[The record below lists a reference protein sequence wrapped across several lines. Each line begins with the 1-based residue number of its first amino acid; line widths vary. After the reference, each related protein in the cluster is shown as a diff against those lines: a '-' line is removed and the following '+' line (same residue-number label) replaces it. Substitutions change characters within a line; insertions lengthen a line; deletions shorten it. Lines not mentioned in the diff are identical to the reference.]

1 VALHLASV
9 IPMRSKTLTGVPE
22 LRFEKSVGQITER
35 WARWYDARMSLAKSP
50 QDQYVEAVV
59 QRKPAATI
67 VTGSLNALITS
78 IQTWA
83 TQYLIEI
90 KPSGSYAKGT
100 AVAGSADIDLL
111 ISLRNDVLTGNTPNL
126 STLYHSL
133 NVWLTKAEY
142 STRLQNVSIGVWLPG
157 IKVDLVPAVK
167 YPGNTNDHSVF
178 KRKADTWRK
187 TNIDTHINVVS
198 NSGRTLDIR
207 AVKIW
212 RNLHGLD
219 ISSFYLELVV
229 LQALSGKALYNPA
242 ANLFHVMDFMG
253 SQLVTRAI
261 LDPANTANYVS
272 DELTQSEKQAI
283 ARQAIKS
290 RAEPYWEQV
299 IW

>member
-1 VALHLASV
+1 MSV
-9 IPMRSKTLTGVPE
+9 P
-22 LRFEKSVGQITER
+22 KS
-35 WARWYDARMSLAKSP
+35 A

-67 VTGSLNALITS
+67 VASSLNALISS

-83 TQYLIEI
+83 NQYLIEI

-126 STLYHSL
+126 SALYYSL
-133 NVWLTKAEY
+133 DAYLKNAGY
-142 STRLQNVSIGVWLPG
+142 STRLQNVSIGVSLPG

-167 YPGNTNDHSVF
+167 HSGNTNDHSVF
-178 KRKADTWRK
+178 KRKAATWRK

-198 NSGRTLDIR
+198 SSGRTLDIK

-212 RNLHGLD
+212 RNIHGLD

-242 ANLFHVMDFMG
+242 ANFFHVMDFVG

-283 ARQAIKS
+283 AKQAIKS
-290 RAEPYWEQV
+290 RSEPYWEQI